1 MMDSNPKR
9 IGSLFSLG
17 RISSD
22 DLPRFLQ
29 ALRHGAVSRASL
41 DRQRQILEAW
51 FDLCTESSDGIVDR
65 DTFCERV
72 DITRSGLIHHL
83 NALERLGMVSRSE
96 RRPDAKR
103 RRVVCYT
110 LRLPCP
116 LATPAPEIPDLFDNA
131 VLGVGDAQ
139 SAKLEERD
147 ALQALFSRSDSVTCT
162 PVDYEKTT
170 FKGERLTVFTL
181 APALNIGRQGAAS
194 KTTRIWRDSRSF
206 VVTVRALAEH
216 RIPNVQDL
224 RPFVVAWTLARDQL
238 PHLREGAPAQPVF
251 VMSLRTI
258 CEQMGLRNPAANNL
272 RQTFQRLRRFRSS
285 EWQLTDDRYNVL
297 KSLRTGGMLER
308 DKYMSFISDLEVV
321 STVGAH
327 GKTPEII
334 AITFHPAL
342 TPVLSD
348 ATRSL
353 TLHKEFIQGK
363 YREFDQ
369 LVYQWCR
376 MVVQHNHDARDYALE
391 RVHREAH
398 PSVSLVQFRQGLERM
413 AADNRY
419 ERIFD
424 AGYPMLLIPGY
435 FLAFDFARNTVIAH
449 ARRDDPHLGTTSKY
463 ALARGGSEHRAA
475 GGSDRESRPPSAA
488 ATPGPSRRLQDMRP
502 GESGRAYGMRRLRE
516 VVNASRAEGEPASL
530 KRRRD

>member
-1 MMDSNPKR
+1 MDCTSKR
-9 IGSLFSLG
+9 NGSLFSLG
-17 RISSD
+17 SVSPS
-22 DLPRFLQ
+22 DLPRFLR
-29 ALRHGAVSRASL
+29 ALRYHAPSRASYE
-41 DRQRQILEAW
+41 RQRQILETW
-51 FDLCTESSDGIVDR
+51 FDLCGESPDGIVDR

-83 NALERLGMVSRSE
+83 KALERLEMIARSE
-96 RRPDAKR
+96 RRPDARR
-103 RRVVCYT
+103 RRVVCYA
-110 LRLPCP
+110 LRLPGHVP
-116 LATPAPEIPDLFDNA
+116 GRTPEIPDLFDNGPIA
-131 VLGVGDAQ
+131 VGDVQ

-147 ALQALFSRSDSVTCT
+147 ALQTFFSRPDSVTCSPT
-162 PVDYEKTT
+162 EPEKTT

-181 APALNIGRQGAAS
+181 APALNVGRQGATS
-194 KTTRIWRDSRSF
+194 KTTRIWRGSRSF

-238 PHLREGAPAQPVF
+238 PHLGAKTPAQPVF
-251 VMSLRTI
+251 VMSLRTV
-258 CEQMGLRNPAANNL
+258 CGQMGFRNPAANNL

-297 KSLRTGGMLER
+297 GSLRTGGVLER

-321 STVGAH
+321 STVGAL
-327 GKTPEII
+327 GKTPEIV

-369 LVYQWCR
+369 LIYQWCR
-376 MVVQHNHDARDYALE
+376 MVVQHNHEPREYALE

-398 PSVSLVQFRQGLERM
+398 PSVGLVQFRQGLERM
-413 AADNRY
+413 AADSRY
-419 ERIFD
+419 ERISD

-435 FLAFDFARNTVIAH
+435 FLAFDFARDVLIAH
-449 ARRDDPHLGTTSKY
+449 ARHDDPHLGTSSKY
-463 ALARGGSEHRAA
+463 ALAKGRKAGVAA
-475 GGSDRESRPPSAA
+475 GGPRPGPGRSSTPSTGDPSHRPPD
-488 ATPGPSRRLQDMRP
+488 RLP
-502 GESGRAYGMRRLRE
+502 GESGRTYGMRSIRE
-516 VVNASRAEGEPASL
+516 LIDTSRASVQPPDP

>member
-1 MMDSNPKR
+1 MDSTPKR

-17 RISSD
+17 SVSAA
-22 DLPRFLQ
+22 DLPRFLR
-29 ALRHGAVSRASL
+29 ALRQHARARTSY

-51 FDLCTESSDGIVDR
+51 FDLCTESPDGIVDR
-65 DTFCERV
+65 DTFCERI

-83 NALERLGMVSRSE
+83 NALERFEMVSRSE

-110 LRLPCP
+110 LCLPGP
-116 LATPAPEIPDLFDNA
+116 VAGPAPEIPDLFDHA

-147 ALQALFSRSDSVTCT
+147 ALQALFRRPDSVTCT
-162 PVDYEKTT
+162 PVAPEKTT

-181 APALNIGRQGAAS
+181 APALNIGRHGAAS
-194 KTTRIWRDSRSF
+194 KTTRIWRGSRSF

-238 PHLREGAPAQPVF
+238 SYAREGAPAQPVF

-258 CEQMGLRNPAANNL
+258 CEQMGFRNPAANNL

-297 KSLRTGGMLER
+297 RNLRTGGMLER

-321 STVGAH
+321 STVSAH

-376 MVVQHNHDARDYALE
+376 MVVQHNHEPREYALE

-398 PSVSLVQFRQGLERM
+398 PSVGLTQFQQGLERM
-413 AADNRY
+413 AADSRY
-419 ERIFD
+419 ERVSD

-435 FLAFDFARNTVIAH
+435 FLAFDFARSTVGAH
-449 ARRDDPHLGTTSKY
+449 ARSDDPHLGTTSKY
-463 ALARGGSEHRAA
+463 ALARGGGEGRA
-475 GGSDRESRPPSAA
+475 GSGSTRESRPSSPVTLGS
-488 ATPGPSRRLQDMRP
+488 PRGRQEMRSS
-502 GESGRAYGMRRLRE
+502 ESGRASAMRRLRE
-516 VVNASRAEGEPASL
+516 LIDASKERGEPAQP

>member
-1 MMDSNPKR
+1 MERTPRR

-17 RISSD
+17 RVLVN
-22 DLPRFLQ
+22 DLPRLLTT
-29 ALRHGAVSRASL
+29 LRQHAPSRASFE
-41 DRQRQILEAW
+41 RQREILQAW
-51 FDLCTESSDGIVDR
+51 FDLCTQSPDGIVDR
-65 DTFCERV
+65 DSFCERV

-83 NALERLGMVSRSE
+83 NALERLGMIARSE
-96 RRPDAKR
+96 RRPDTRR
-103 RRVVCYT
+103 RRVVCYE
-110 LRLPCP
+110 LRLPGSV
-116 LATPAPEIPDLFDNA
+116 AGRAPEIPDLFDD
-131 VLGVGDAQ
+131 VLLGVGDAQ
-139 SAKLEERD
+139 SARLEERD
-147 ALQALFSRSDSVTCT
+147 ALEAFFRRPDSVTCT
-162 PVDYEKTT
+162 PVDSNKTT

-181 APALNIGRQGAAS
+181 APALNVGRQGATS
-194 KTTRIWRDSRSF
+194 KTTRIWRGSRSF

-238 PHLREGAPAQPVF
+238 PHLGAGAPAQPVF

-258 CEQMGLRNPAANNL
+258 CKQMGFRNPAANNL

-297 KSLRTGGMLER
+297 KNLRTGGMLER

-334 AITFHPAL
+334 AVTFHPAL

-348 ATRSL
+348 ASRSL

-363 YREFDQ
+363 HREFDQ

-376 MVVQHNHDARDYALE
+376 MVVQHNHEPREYALT

-398 PSVSLVQFRQGLERM
+398 PSVGLVQFRQGLERM
-413 AADNRY
+413 AGDSRY
-419 ERIFD
+419 ERIAD
-424 AGYPMLLIPGY
+424 AGYPMLLMPGY
-435 FLAFDFARNTVIAH
+435 FLALDFARDTLIAH
-449 ARRDDPHLGTTSKY
+449 ARHDDPHLGTTSKY
-463 ALARGGSEHRAA
+463 ALARGGGGNPSA
-475 GGSDRESRPPSAA
+475 GGLRQESRQSSSV
-488 ATPGPSRRLQDMRP
+488 TTRGPSPQPPAMRA
-502 GESGRAYGMRRLRE
+502 GESRRTHAMRRIRE
-516 VVNASRAEGEPASL
+516 LTDASESLSALAHL